1 MSLRLKT
8 GIWVEAF
15 LRQAAHNGQYGAV
28 VHKGHE
34 DAGQVIV
41 LIHRPDRMIEVL
53 GPPPG
58 PAHDDE
64 GNRRFE
70 LAFQSSQEWQTLKPW
85 LDKKQSFDSD
95 LWIVEIDAREGF
107 AGLTPEKR

>member
-15 LRQAAHNGQYGAV
+15 LRQASINGHYGAV
-28 VHKGHE
+28 VHKGHDE
-34 DAGQVIV
+34 AGQVYV
-41 LIHRPDRMIEVL
+41 LFHRPDRLIDVL

-58 PAHDDE
+58 AGHDDD

-70 LAFQSSQEWQTLKPW
+70 LAFANPQDWQSLRPW
-85 LDKKQSFDSD
+85 IDRKRDFDSD

-107 AGLTPEKR
+107 AGLVPEKR